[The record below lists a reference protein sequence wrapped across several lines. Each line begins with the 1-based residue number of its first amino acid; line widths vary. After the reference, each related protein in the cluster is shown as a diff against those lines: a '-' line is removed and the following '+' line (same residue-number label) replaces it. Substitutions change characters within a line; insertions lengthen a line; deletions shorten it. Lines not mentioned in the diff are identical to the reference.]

1 MTSASICD
9 GCALEGDSSDL
20 SLSRAFCDIVTPRF
34 STPLGLA
41 TSSTANLD
49 LEWVLKTS
57 RFITHNDDV
66 ESSLGRVP
74 FKCLAGL
81 PVASFA
87 RAERA
92 TQIGE
97 ILEIRWAL
105 RKRRE
110 THIRAPTTNGAGCSC
125 CSAICPLVN
134 GCGSGEVPN
143 TPLTLAPKMTVP
155 SICWRGVRPLT

>member
-1 MTSASICD
+1 MPSASIFD
-9 GCALEGDSSDL
+9 GCAPEGDSSDL
-20 SLSRAFCDIVTPRF
+20 LLSQAFCDIVTPIF
-34 STPLGLA
+34 SRPVGFA
-41 TSSTANLD
+41 TSLTANFD
-49 LEWVLKTS
+49 VEWVLKTS
-57 RFITHNDDV
+57 SLITHNDDV
-66 ESSLGRVP
+66 ELGLGRVP
-74 FKCLAGL
+74 SKCLAGF

-87 RAERA
+87 HPERA
-92 TQIGE
+92 TRIGE
-97 ILEIRWAL
+97 ILELSWAL

-155 SICWRGVRPLT
+155 SVGWKDVRPLR